1 LQSVQVRGNRLMP
14 EIHFLIRWPDGIC
27 ERCYSPSRVV
37 REFLSPG
44 ESYALAEFLQR
55 SHAALNAAI
64 SRVQERY
71 GHACSRAAV
80 QLARIETVAEA
91 FADLPAARATVEAF
105 ET

>member
-1 LQSVQVRGNRLMP
+1 MRVNGNRSVP
-14 EIHFLIRWPDGIC
+14 EMHFLIRWPDGVC

-44 ESYALAEFLQR
+44 ESYALADFLRR
-55 SHAALNAAI
+55 SHAALNAGS

-71 GHACSRAAV
+71 GHACSRASA
-80 QLARIETVAEA
+80 QLTRIETVAEA
-91 FADLPAARATVEAF
+91 FADLPAPRVTVEAF